1 MITSYLD
8 RSWLISIIL
17 NSLLLGF
24 AMIIPKKLL
33 TFSGYLHAW
42 LLGVLIWW
50 LLGWQ
55 GYILIM
61 SYFIIGSAI
70 TYVGI
75 SKKEKAGI
83 AEKRSGTRGPENV
96 WGSGLTALFCALGT
110 LFSNPFYTKLFILGY
125 VASISTKLSDTVA
138 SELGKVYGKNTFLI
152 TTLRPASP
160 GTEGAISLEGT
171 LAGFIASVLIALV
184 GFFINFIN
192 LNEVS
197 YCVISAFFATNV
209 ESVIGATLQNRVS
222 WMNNDVVNIINTLI
236 GALIAFFLYFL
247 ETNLF

>member
-75 SKKEKAGI
+75 SKEEKAGI

-96 WGSGLTALFCALGT
+96 WGSAA
-110 LFSNPFYTKLFILGY
+110 
-125 VASISTKLSDTVA
+125 
-138 SELGKVYGKNTFLI
+138 VYGKNTFLI
-152 TTLRPASP
+152 TTLKPASP